1 MMRQSGLVRT
11 ARRAMAAASIRN
23 ALAGHG
29 RLPTISL
36 QRDENGAAEM
46 LVLALRPVPAG
57 SPVLRRLRYE
67 IAESGVLRQIM
78 DGLTA
83 GDDGLRIRCAQ
94 LAGALRIEE
103 AVPWLGSLL
112 GRPNDDV
119 QNAAARALGRLGGA
133 RSADALV
140 RALYWRRGV
149 KMRVV
154 LELARCAPDHYLEA
168 ALFNPELVD
177 VRQQVAF
184 AIGLRRR
191 KSSTAALLRLQ
202 AETARNERAAACRAL
217 GAVGDRRGVPGLVAV
232 LDDPWWQVRVA
243 SVKALGRF
251 DEPALLSVLAP
262 LLDDRNADVRIAAGV
277 ALRRL
282 QRAHEA
288 GLATRTDGRSEVA

>member
-1 MMRQSGLVRT
+1 MMRQPRLLSSV
-11 ARRAMAAASIRN
+11 RRAIAAASIRN
-23 ALAGHG
+23 ALAGRG
-29 RLPTISL
+29 QLPTISL
-36 QRDENGAAEM
+36 THDENGAADA
-46 LVLALRPVPAG
+46 LVRALQPLRAG
-57 SPVLRRLRYE
+57 SPVLRNLRYE
-67 IAESGVLRQIM
+67 IADRGVLRQIM

-83 GDDGLRIRCAQ
+83 GDDGLRIRSAQ

-119 QNAAARALGRLGGA
+119 QNAAARALGRMGGA

-184 AIGLRRR
+184 AIGLRPR

-217 GAVGDRRGVPGLVAV
+217 GAIGDRRGLPGLVAV

-243 SVKALGRF
+243 AVKSLGRF
-251 DEPALLSVLAP
+251 DEPALPGVLTP
-262 LLDDRNADVRIAAGV
+262 LLDDRNADVRIAAGI

-288 GLATRTDGRSEVA
+288 GLATRSEDRTEVA